1 MKRIRSFIIAVSMT
15 CSLNVLANPM
25 QDVFNGYS
33 TGHGVV
39 DYETSNK
46 KAIALGSFSY
56 RVKSHDPNIV
66 NFQGPSMKAG
76 CNGIDLNLGSFSMI
90 KDLTGMLQNS
100 MRQIAAGSASYAFNL
115 ALDALCPT
123 CAANIK
129 SLKKAMDEWNQFFKN
144 SCEAGQ
150 ALMANAV
157 GPYEQSIKDT
167 LAIGQA
173 ANSTGVATDSA
184 DWFQNMVPGTSL
196 LELSQKVQNGQELLT
211 GNLLINGMRTSK
223 MNVGAADFF
232 PRFSETVMSLVGTEI
247 RDVADNT
254 NPDAQGVETSSIAT
268 TPVPPT
274 LTLLDISFGGFDTSD
289 QVTRLKC
296 DDGNPDTVASSK
308 CLNISQETIDWQPLN
323 VQFLEALDGTTD
335 GTSGVLEVY
344 RTGARGSSDFGPTQ
358 KSIIQGGG
366 MDVYGYIELLATKYR
381 KSDEVKGYYEAI
393 ANEYSYNFAMQ
404 FYASARSYL
413 DAVAIAAKAD
423 SDANAQAYIKEA
435 RERLNSQMDIVERY
449 YEQQDSRTRL
459 NMLVD
464 KSMEN

>member
-1 MKRIRSFIIAVSMT
+1 MKRIRSFIVAASLT
-15 CSLNVLANPM
+15 CSINVLANPM

-33 TGHGVV
+33 TGHGIV

-46 KAIALGSFSY
+46 NAIALGSFSY

-129 SLKKAMDEWNQFFKN
+129 ALKKAMDEWNQFFKN

-157 GPYEQSIKDT
+157 GPYEQSIRDA

-196 LELSQKVQNGQELLT
+196 LELSQKVQNGEELLT

-254 NPDAQGVETSSIAT
+254 NPDRQGVETSSIAT
-268 TPVPPT
+268 TPVPAT
-274 LTLLDISFGGFDTSD
+274 LTLIDIAFGGFDTQE

-296 DDGNPDTVASSK
+296 NDGNPDTVASSK
-308 CLNISQETIDWQPLN
+308 CLDITQETIDWRPLN
-323 VQFLEALDGTTD
+323 KQFLEALDGTTD
-335 GTSGVLEVY
+335 GTAGVLEVY
-344 RTGARGSSDFGPTQ
+344 RTGARGANDFGPTQ
-358 KSIIQGGG
+358 KAVIQGGG
-366 MDVYGYIELLATKYR
+366 MDVYGYIALLATKYR
-381 KSDEVKGYYEAI
+381 KSSEVQGYYEAI
-393 ANEYSYNFAMQ
+393 ANEYAYNFAMQ
-404 FYASARSYL
+404 FFASARAYL

-435 RERLNSQMDIVERY
+435 REMLNIQMDIVDRH
-449 YEQQDSRTRL
+449 YEQQDSKNRL
-459 NMLVD
+459 HMLVE